1 MDSIE
6 SNSKADAPHVNNAS
20 EDAYRYNQFDAQ
32 QIHQERPHPQLQN
45 DMQQSPATV
54 SATAASLTSFTILH
68 PALAS
73 ASPPPLTA
81 PSVYA
86 LASTSVHCSQPKVVL
101 PSEQTTFSET
111 TQTPLPIAFKTM
123 VVGSSPVATP
133 TSSTP
138 SLSSSP
144 KFDMLSAAGDSEAAQ
159 QRPVKCNPDDSGH
172 QHRPQTIDGEKSME
186 SRDFGIKS
194 NNDHQ
199 SLQHE
204 NTTNMTIQSCDEHSK
219 TADDSQPLPSVPQ
232 TATSTTTS
240 ANTAATTTTTTT
252 ATAAA
257 VATAVSMP
265 NYVPRPVTLER
276 RESERDAIS
285 TPISMPTVSTASS
298 DEEICDTLLSDDI
311 HPYFASAFDIRSRSS
326 PNNSSGWSANTSGSA
341 LPLSGSGHERHP
353 TQKENRSMSA
363 HGSTE
368 VWDKNSQSP
377 ADTIMT
383 KTRNTHITGE
393 SEVVEATTESLK
405 RPESRAISAEKPAS
419 LIELMQQEQRD
430 AQRAI
435 DADNAAGNI
444 ASKATTFGF
453 TPVKENGQYD
463 NLSVKTE
470 TSAFIATEDVDKE
483 ASGVANEGEDNLS
496 ADDSHVSSC
505 PDDSQVA
512 EGDIDTLR
520 LDSQHPQQ
528 QQRVTNPSTNGSSIR
543 HPCSLTDPSFVAI
556 TNPEE
561 GPRVKAHDISVVSH
575 IRAGIS
581 PALTLDPHTTANS
594 KKGSVPLG
602 SQPNIGASQDS
613 ENEPQMEALVAQK
626 DWSQTPLGPR
636 SSWPPELQMMLLLI
650 MRSASPLAIYWGEE
664 CILIYN
670 DVWRPILKQKHP
682 LSLGAPGPTVWSE
695 IWDVLGAQITE
706 VQRTGRGS
714 DNKGLRLD
722 LHREGYQEECYFD
735 FTFSPIF
742 VQDGSVGG
750 ILAFVQEVT
759 KSILSQRRL
768 KTLNQFSKQ
777 ATLIQSEAG
786 AYSMITKILQES
798 NNPDVTFSILY
809 RTEEASSKFHNIP
822 SQHGSAP
829 PSPHIPSGYHS
840 PHTKALDPSINTYS
854 PGSATVRSS
863 PVSTSCKKEKDSRRA
878 PQTAILCATS
888 FDRNLQTVDS
898 GGEKER
904 IFVKGVSTRH
914 IPDSLLI
921 TPEEYEPLDPSRPIH
936 DDPWAWPVHSVL
948 ADGVPRLVTLPKS
961 SHKLARALILPILE
975 NPSVLESRITTVL
988 IVGINPYQM
997 LDNEYLD
1004 FLALLVGN
1012 IGSLLHF
1019 GRVRENE
1026 RMNAEALYELNQAKI
1041 SFFQNVS
1048 HELRTPLTLMLAPL
1062 EDVIAQTPSNSALRP
1077 NLEMIQRNTRRLLKL
1092 VNTLLQFSRIEAGRS
1107 HAMFEE
1113 TDLAKYT
1120 RDISAN
1126 FESVARGFHLDFKVD
1141 CQPLDSLPGGVW
1153 VDQAMWSGILLN
1165 LLGNAFKHTWKG
1177 GVTVRQYPCTGPGG
1191 KPGVALEVADTGVG
1205 IAAEHLPT
1213 LFGRF
1218 NRIEN
1223 KQSRSH
1229 EGTGIG
1235 LSLVKELTEI
1245 HGGTVVVT
1253 SKVDVGSTFS
1263 LWIPA
1268 GRDHH
1273 PCSQVKLDESTDFE
1287 MGQPQIL
1294 DNRTDPSMFT
1304 EEATQWISHK
1314 TLSGSRLSP
1323 SGTDSTEEEKSG
1335 DYDDTLL
1342 FGIDPLG
1349 KRSDLELDSDYEV
1362 TTMNMDE
1369 AEFSKILSEPSSELY
1384 VSQMPLLISTLISI
1398 DKPPSTHRM
1407 LNGNNIYLG
1416 VSYLQQ
1422 EHFPV
1427 IGYLPPSK
1435 SPYND
1440 NNDEG
1445 ERSSRTRK
1453 TVPHYRSLLPKA
1465 KTRRGFIIVVDDN
1478 NDMRAYLRE
1487 ILGKEFRVR
1496 CAVDGIDALRL
1507 IKERHKE
1514 GKRIDLVLSDVAM
1527 PNMNGYELL
1536 AKLRSDPQTMT
1547 TPFILLSARAGEE
1560 ANVEGLDRGADD
1572 CMVKPFSARELLAR
1586 VRSSIRLSDVR
1597 RELFREQRHAL
1608 ELKQL
1613 IYSISVRIRS
1623 GLSLPQILDTASR
1636 ELFKVIRC
1644 NAIRICRFRS
1654 VDPATKQHW
1663 VRFVSEIVHKGK
1675 PKVMSQAEH
1684 LLPQG
1689 LQVSD
1694 EGTSDVLLDQDTEL
1708 KQVNNYQHPVY
1719 GAKSFISV
1727 ALFYNRK
1734 IWGYLLASRDGDME
1748 DWSQSE
1754 KLLFEQTATQISL
1767 AIAHASLWEQKK
1779 QQQVEMEA
1787 AHAASEAK
1795 SQILANTSHE
1805 LRTPIGAIVG
1815 ALSAL
1820 EDTDYNLTGEQR
1832 DMIKIMQITSD
1843 VALSVIND
1851 LLDTAKLES
1860 GTMMLCIKDCPMLLD
1875 TLEQSVRI
1883 FADKAG
1889 RKEVDLIMEP
1899 FMDQHALEPSIR
1911 SGQQVIWTDGDRLQQ
1926 VIMNLIG
1933 NAVKFTSVG
1942 KVVVQCSLELTEDPN
1957 IPSQKSLTTHATG
1970 SESENRDSRGSG
1982 KDKRKHHHQHF
1993 SSFTTTTNTSSSSAT
2008 ESSLETTSMHFPQQA
2023 KYLSHRSVPIPPD
2036 SQVTHALIR
2045 FEVRDTG
2052 IGIDPEFLKNQ
2063 IFQSFAQVDQT
2074 MTRRFGGT
2082 GLGLAISKHLVMM
2095 NGGVLGVTS
2104 EVGQGSTFYFTW
2116 PIVLIRNKD
2125 ANRASAAVTVP
2136 MQSLST
2142 CSLTSR
2148 VIPSALSAETAASMR
2163 AVVIEPVEEAR
2174 NFLAWILHQQGV
2186 VTCEY
2191 DNVDQMLQQERQR
2204 TTALC
2209 NADETAIATNY
2220 RPYSH
2225 FFFSTKTDTADS
2237 IFYASKQL
2245 VEMFKELNAA
2255 RRRRCEINEKQQ
2267 QSLDLT
2273 TEGATASS
2281 TSARTTQQALVLSIV
2296 LVIFSSPQGR
2306 ALAKEMIR
2314 KIKRLAPSSELTI
2327 RCRYILKPVKLDRV
2341 LECFH
2346 ISGVSMQYPGPVMPK
2361 TGSEQQHSQRG
2372 DGDGGNRGK
2381 DDQATMVAPSQADMD
2396 NLRTPYPHVRQQHN
2410 GAMTRAEFMDS
2421 GEYDKDSTCNR
2432 NTPELARTPSTSYIY
2447 DDGDVFWS
2455 RRIQPSQP
2463 PRPSQQQQQQQQQQ
2477 QHHSHYQSHQ
2487 SRHQHHHHHGHSG
2500 SRRAQFPESGQNP
2513 PIRGDTK
2520 SRALGN
2526 DSNTPNTDESSSPDI
2541 NSASTSKL
2549 DSRPPSPQKKVG
2561 HKDGVSGPGTATS
2574 GRPIHRANF
2583 SSDSTSATHQR
2594 RRIWGRKTKASSAAT
2609 TSTEDSSPASPPP
2622 STTTIKDTTTPSS
2635 TVSASISEVA
2645 KTSSPLTSGTS
2656 PDASATVSST
2666 AKTPSVAAF
2675 SSRAARAA
2683 AGKRERRG
2691 KTVLC
2696 VEDNIIN
2703 LRVVQYQL
2711 EKLGFDT
2718 KSAPD
2723 GQVAV
2728 DMIKEQVVLLGQNY
2742 VSTEQDMAGETAPH
2756 EEEILSR
2763 ALLDQMQQQPP
2774 SDTSQQTIPG
2784 EITNQ
2789 TSVANDTAVSTVTT
2803 MTTAPI
2809 MTAQNGHYTP
2819 LSTALNVPHQL
2830 VAASAFISSSP
2841 KLTARPAA
2849 MSSAVLDS
2857 LVDTIPAVSYQ
2868 RHGEDLAMSSDAGTD
2883 TEENSEANA
2892 TCEAV
2897 VMPGTNEVAAT
2908 VKSKL
2913 PSIKGKGGENNG
2925 HVRVST
2931 LTVAEMTT
2939 LDHSQAEQHGGVP
2952 AVQSKQVEKGHSENG
2967 ALSLSLPLLTSLE
2980 EQDPLPSI
2988 MSSALSLAPNEPSN
3002 VSVDPAIV
3010 SHPTDRPPVDGVQPR
3025 TNADSSAVLTPT
3037 PQSLVQTNSREARS
3051 GSETGH
3057 HEHQHQHHHKK
3068 GNSSRPQKIDL
3079 ILMDCAMPVKSG
3091 FEAATE
3097 IRQMG
3102 QYSSYAAT
3110 VPIIALTASAVP
3122 STKEKCL
3129 AAGMNGY
3136 LSKPTKLKDL
3146 EGMLNQWLQN

>member
-1 MDSIE
+1 
-6 SNSKADAPHVNNAS
+6 
-20 EDAYRYNQFDAQ
+20 
-32 QIHQERPHPQLQN
+32 
-45 DMQQSPATV
+45 
-54 SATAASLTSFTILH
+54 
-68 PALAS
+68 
-73 ASPPPLTA
+73 
-81 PSVYA
+81 
-86 LASTSVHCSQPKVVL
+86 
-101 PSEQTTFSET
+101 
-111 TQTPLPIAFKTM
+111 
-123 VVGSSPVATP
+123 
-133 TSSTP
+133 
-138 SLSSSP
+138 
-144 KFDMLSAAGDSEAAQ
+144 
-159 QRPVKCNPDDSGH
+159 
-172 QHRPQTIDGEKSME
+172 
-186 SRDFGIKS
+186 
-194 NNDHQ
+194 
-199 SLQHE
+199 
-204 NTTNMTIQSCDEHSK
+204 
-219 TADDSQPLPSVPQ
+219 
-232 TATSTTTS
+232 
-240 ANTAATTTTTTT
+240 
-252 ATAAA
+252 
-257 VATAVSMP
+257 
-265 NYVPRPVTLER
+265 
-276 RESERDAIS
+276 
-285 TPISMPTVSTASS
+285 MPTVSTASS
-298 DEEICDTLLSDDI
+298 DEENCGALLSDDI
-311 HPYFASAFDIRSRSS
+311 HPYFASAFDIRSRS
-326 PNNSSGWSANTSGSA
+326 
-341 LPLSGSGHERHP
+341 
-353 TQKENRSMSA
+353 K
-363 HGSTE
+363 
-368 VWDKNSQSP
+368 
-377 ADTIMT
+377 
-383 KTRNTHITGE
+383 
-393 SEVVEATTESLK
+393 
-405 RPESRAISAEKPAS
+405 
-419 LIELMQQEQRD
+419 LMQQEQRD

-470 TSAFIATEDVDKE
+470 TSALTAKEDVDNE

-505 PDDSQVA
+505 PHDSQVA
-512 EGDIDTLR
+512 GGDVDPLR

-528 QQRVTNPSTNGSSIR
+528 QQRVTSPSTNGSSI
-543 HPCSLTDPSFVAI
+543 HQPCSLTDPSFVAI
-556 TNPEE
+556 TNPEA

-581 PALTLDPHTTANS
+581 PALTLDPHTTANY

-626 DWSQTPLGPR
+626 DWSQTPLGPK

-706 VQRTGRGS
+706 VRRTGRGS

-829 PSPHIPSGYHS
+829 SSPHIPSGYHS
-840 PHTKALDPSINTYS
+840 PHSKASDPSFNTYS
-854 PGSATVRSS
+854 PGPATARSS
-863 PVSTSCKKEKDSRRA
+863 PISTSCKKEKDNRRA

-904 IFVKGVSTRH
+904 VFVKGVSTRH

-921 TPEEYEPLDPSRPIH
+921 TPDEYEPLDPSRPIH

-1062 EDVIAQTPSNSALRP
+1062 EDVIAQTPSDSALRP

-1314 TLSGSRLSP
+1314 TMSGPRLSP
-1323 SGTDSTEEEKSG
+1323 SGTDSTEEEKGG

-1362 TTMNMDE
+1362 TMMNMDE

-1384 VSQMPLLISTLISI
+1384 VSQMPLLISTLTS
-1398 DKPPSTHRM
+1398 DKLPSTHRM
-1407 LNGNNIYLG
+1407 LNGNYIYLG
-1416 VSYLQQ
+1416 APCLQE

-1427 IGYLPPSK
+1427 IEYLPPSK

-1654 VDPATKQHW
+1654 VDPETKQHW

-1675 PKVMSQAEH
+1675 PKVMSHAEH

-1899 FMDQHALEPSIR
+1899 LMDQHALEPSIR

-1957 IPSQKSLTTHATG
+1957 IPSQKSLTAHATG
-1970 SESENRDSRGSG
+1970 GGSENRDSRGSS
-1982 KDKRKHHHQHF
+1982 KDKRKHHHQYL
-1993 SSFTTTTNTSSSSAT
+1993 SSSTTTTNTSSSSAT
-2008 ESSLETTSMHFPQQA
+2008 ESSLETTSMHFPQQT

-2125 ANRASAAVTVP
+2125 TNRASTAITAP

-2148 VIPSALSAETAASMR
+2148 VIPSTLSAETAASMR

-2204 TTALC
+2204 TAALCDTDDTAL
-2209 NADETAIATNY
+2209 ATNY

-2225 FFFSTKTDTADS
+2225 FFFSAKTDTADS

-2255 RRRRCEINEKQQ
+2255 RRRRSEIHEEQQ
-2267 QSLDLT
+2267 QSLDLA

-2281 TSARTTQQALVLSIV
+2281 TAARTTQQALVLSIV

-2314 KIKRLAPSSELTI
+2314 KIKRLASSSELTI
-2327 RCRYILKPVKLDRV
+2327 RCRYVLKPVKLDRV

-2346 ISGVSMQYPGPVMPK
+2346 ISGISMQYPGPVMPK
-2361 TGSEQQHSQRG
+2361 NGSEQQHFQRG
-2372 DGDGGNRGK
+2372 DGDGGIRGK
-2381 DDQATMVAPSQADMD
+2381 DDQVAMVAPSQADMD
-2396 NLRTPYPHVRQQHN
+2396 NLRTPYPHLRQQHN

-2463 PRPSQQQQQQQQQQ
+2463 PRASQQQQQQQ
-2477 QHHSHYQSHQ
+2477 HSHYQSHQ
-2487 SRHQHHHHHGHSG
+2487 SRHHHHHHHHHGHSG

-2513 PIRGDTK
+2513 PIREGTK

-2526 DSNTPNTDESSSPDI
+2526 DSNTPNTGESSSPDI
-2541 NSASTSKL
+2541 DSTTTSKL

-2561 HKDGVSGPGTATS
+2561 HKDGATGPGTATS
-2574 GRPIHRANF
+2574 GRPVHRANF

-2622 STTTIKDTTTPSS
+2622 STTTINDTTAPSS
-2635 TVSASISEVA
+2635 TVNASISEAV
-2645 KTSSPLTSGTS
+2645 KTSSPFTSGPS
-2656 PDASATVSST
+2656 RDASATVSSA

-2728 DMIKEQVVLLGQNY
+2728 DMIKEQIALLGQNY
-2742 VSTEQDMAGETAPH
+2742 VSKGQEMVEETASP

-2784 EITNQ
+2784 ETTSQ
-2789 TSVANDTAVSTVTT
+2789 TSVVNGTAVSTVTT

-2809 MTAQNGHYTP
+2809 MTAENGHYTP

-2892 TCEAV
+2892 TCEAA
-2897 VMPGTNEVAAT
+2897 VMPGTKEVAAT

-2913 PSIKGKGGENNG
+2913 PSIKGRGGENNG
-2925 HVRVST
+2925 HVHVST
-2931 LTVAEMTT
+2931 LTVAEMAA
-2939 LDHSQAEQHGGVP
+2939 LDHSQVEQHGLP
-2952 AVQSKQVEKGHSENG
+2952 AVQSKQAEKDHSESG
-2967 ALSLSLPLLTSLE
+2967 ALSLSLPLSASLE

-3002 VSVDPAIV
+3002 ISVNPSII
-3010 SHPTDRPPVDGVQPR
+3010 SHSTDRPPVDGAQPR
-3025 TNADSSAVLTPT
+3025 TNADSSVVLTPT
-3037 PQSLVQTNSREARS
+3037 PQSLVRTNSREARS